1 MKEGNKM
8 KIENLPS
15 EFIDARKV
23 LQVIEQNGFE
33 AYFVGGSVRDTLLNL
48 PIHDV
53 DMATSAYPAEIK
65 KFFKR
70 TIDTGIEHGTVT
82 VMFDHKGFEITTF
95 RTESGYQDFRRPDK
109 VTFIRSLKEDL
120 KRRDFTINAFAM
132 KENGEVIDLF
142 NGMKDLQHHLIR
154 AVGDA
159 NQRFNEDAL
168 RMMRAVRFGSQLN
181 FKIEEKTFAAI
192 KANCQLLKKIA
203 IERINVEFIK
213 MMLGISPSRGLQE
226 ILGTDLF
233 EYVPFFNQYLS
244 ELKHLANL
252 DLSNHLTNE
261 IQVWSLLAF
270 ELNLKQ
276 SQIRKMMK
284 LWKCSNK
291 MTEKVLQVVK
301 GIKMLQNKQIVS
313 LFIYQ
318 IGLNNLLNANH
329 VMEIYGLNQ
338 GEEELENA
346 FNSLPIKQKAE
357 LNVNGGSLIKA
368 GFKPGPQL
376 GKVLND
382 LELMVINGEVEND
395 QITLIN
401 KAKELAN
408 EN

>member
-1 MKEGNKM
+1 
-8 KIENLPS
+8 
-15 EFIDARKV
+15 
-23 LQVIEQNGFE
+23 
-33 AYFVGGSVRDTLLNL
+33 
-48 PIHDV
+48 
-53 DMATSAYPAEIK
+53 
-65 KFFKR
+65 
-70 TIDTGIEHGTVT
+70 
-82 VMFDHKGFEITTF
+82 
-95 RTESGYQDFRRPDK
+95 
-109 VTFIRSLKEDL
+109 
-120 KRRDFTINAFAM
+120 
-132 KENGEVIDLF
+132 
-142 NGMKDLQHHLIR
+142 
-154 AVGDA
+154 
-159 NQRFNEDAL
+159 
-168 RMMRAVRFGSQLN
+168 
-181 FKIEEKTFAAI
+181 
-192 KANCQLLKKIA
+192 
-203 IERINVEFIK
+203 
-213 MMLGISPSRGLQE
+213 
-226 ILGTDLF
+226 
-233 EYVPFFNQYLS
+233 
-244 ELKHLANL
+244 
-252 DLSNHLTNE
+252 
-261 IQVWSLLAF
+261 
-270 ELNLKQ
+270 
-276 SQIRKMMK
+276 MK

-291 MTEKVLQVVK
+291 MTENVLQVVK

>member
-1 MKEGNKM
+1 MKEGSKM
-8 KIENLPS
+8 KIEHLPS

-65 KFFKR
+65 KIFKR

-95 RTESGYQDFRRPDK
+95 RTESGYQDFRRPDQ

-142 NGMKDLQHHLIR
+142 NGIDDLQHHLIR

-168 RMMRAVRFGSQLN
+168 RMIRAVRFGSQLN
-181 FKIEEKTFAAI
+181 FEIETKTFAAI
-192 KANCQLLKKIA
+192 KANAQLLEKIA
-203 IERINVEFIK
+203 IERVNVEFIK
-213 MMLGISPSRGLQE
+213 MMLGISPARGLKE

-233 EYVPFFNQYLS
+233 KYVPFFNQYLP
-244 ELKHLANL
+244 ELKHISDL

-261 IQVWSLLAF
+261 VQVWALLAF
-270 ELNLKQ
+270 ELNLNHAQIKQ
-276 SQIRKMMK
+276 MMK
-284 LWKCSNK
+284 AWKCSNK
-291 MTEKVLQVVK
+291 MIDEVIQIVQ
-301 GIKMLQNKQIVS
+301 GIEMLQANQLTPLI
-313 LFIYQ
+313 IYQ
-318 IGLNNLLNANH
+318 IGLENLLHANQ
-329 VMEIYGLNQ
+329 VMTIYDKAKPVDILK
-338 GEEELENA
+338 LA
-346 FNSLPIKQKAE
+346 FEKLPIKQKAE
-357 LNVNGGSLIKA
+357 LKVNGGVLIKS

-376 GKVLND
+376 GKILSN
-382 LELMVINGEVEND
+382 LELMVINGKIEND
-395 QITLIN
+395 QETLI
-401 KAKELAN
+401 KQAQTLAN